1 MATDPTN
8 TTLPAVPEWAEQAI
22 DALGRVANPANLTA
36 AEMHL
41 LDAAFLL
48 LRHRFGR
55 TVITDPVPTVRT
67 LVRDA
72 LAAIDAAQA
81 QA

>member
-1 MATDPTN
+1 MASESTN
-8 TTLPAVPEWAEQAI
+8 TPTPAVPEWAEQAI
-22 DALGRVANPANLTA
+22 DALGRIANPENLTA

-55 TVITDPVPTVRT
+55 TVLTDPVPIVRT
-67 LVRDA
+67 LVRSAVEALDA
-72 LAAIDAAQA
+72 EAQA
-81 QA
+81 